1 MNRHEKHEQERR
13 TSMIHAT
20 RTCVQPI
27 VTSIGRSPHTS
38 RTSEPALCAQ
48 EHVASRH
55 AVTVLCTHTHCM
67 QKLHFR
73 APL

>member
-1 MNRHEKHEQERR
+1 MNHREKHEQECH
-13 TSMIHAT
+13 TSIIHAT

-38 RTSEPALCAQ
+38 CTSEPALCAQ

-55 AVTVLCTHTHCM
+55 AVTVLCTHTHRM
-67 QKLHFR
+67 QKLHFH